1 MEDWAKPRCRLYTM
15 RRSMG
20 ERAVAARSRKLTAI
34 PFHAQRNE
42 VHMGQ
47 GALRCGPYI
56 GSLKCALG
64 RRLQSV
70 SAWLPAPREQPQSWN
85 SAPDT

>member
-1 MEDWAKPRCRLYTM
+1 
-15 RRSMG
+15 MG

-70 SAWLPAPREQPQSWN
+70 AAGCWPQGSSRKAGN

>member
-1 MEDWAKPRCRLYTM
+1 
-15 RRSMG
+15 MG
-20 ERAVAARSRKLTAI
+20 ERAVDARSRKLTAI

-64 RRLQSV
+64 RRLQRVAGCRPQGGSCKAGS
-70 SAWLPAPREQPQSWN
+70 SAA
-85 SAPDT
+85 DT

>member
-1 MEDWAKPRCRLYTM
+1 
-15 RRSMG
+15 MG

-34 PFHAQRNE
+34 AVHAQRNE
-42 VHMGQ
+42 VHLGQ

-70 SAWLPAPREQPQSWN
+70 AVRLLALREQLQSWEFRGRHLIQRLQ
-85 SAPDT
+85 T